1 MLRERLT
8 VAERRC
14 DDAVA
19 RAADAERAAVGYAD
33 ANNRARQVLDG
44 VPFDA
49 TLDQWRQAGD
59 ELRRVLYGWVSDG
72 G

>member
-1 MLRERLT
+1 M
-8 VAERRC
+8 AERRC

-19 RAADAERAAVGYAD
+19 RAAEAERAAVVHAD
-33 ANNRARQVLDG
+33 TISQARAVLDG

-59 ELRRVLYGWVSDG
+59 ELRRVLDGQVSDG